1 MKEKYPLFRK
11 ADLLLAAAL
20 LLAVGLSLFFLFSG
34 GKTGETAVV
43 YLDGERYAALPLSED
58 AELEIVTDRGRN
70 LVVVENGK
78 VFVKEAD
85 CPDLVC
91 VHTPALSEGDP
102 KTIACLPHRLVILLE
117 GGDGA

>member
-1 MKEKYPLFRK
+1 MKVKYPLFKK

-20 LLAVGLSLFFLFSG
+20 LLAVGLSLFCLLSG
-34 GKTGETAVV
+34 GKRGQIAAV
-43 YLDGERYAALPLSED
+43 YLDGERYASLPLSED
-58 AELEIVTDRGRN
+58 TTLEIVTERGRN
-70 LVVVENGK
+70 SVVVENGR
-78 VFVKEAD
+78 VFVREAD

-117 GGDGA
+117 GGDGT

>member
-1 MKEKYPLFRK
+1 MSLKYPLFKK

-20 LLAVGLSLFFLFSG
+20 LLAVGASLFFLLAG
-34 GKTGETAVV
+34 GRGGETAVV
-43 YLDGERYAALPLSED
+43 YLDGERYASLPLSED
-58 AELEIVTDRGRN
+58 TALEIVTDRGRN
-70 LVVVENGK
+70 LVVVEDGR

-91 VHTPALSEGDP
+91 VHTPALTEGDP

-117 GGDGA
+117 GGDGR